1 MYIFRRPIYNN
12 LLKFNNNN
20 KRFFSLN
27 IRNKLDVTDYKLNI
41 INYIQG
47 IFVRFFH
54 YFVRNLYKS
63 LLKLKTNYV
72 VLLHFS

>member
-1 MYIFRRPIYNN
+1 MYVFRIPIYNN
-12 LLKFNNNN
+12 LLKINNNN

-47 IFVRFFH
+47 IYNVCFV
-54 YFVRNLYKS
+54 NLLVSIVS
-63 LLKLKTNYV
+63 L
-72 VLLHFS
+72 FC